1 MKEVFKFPVRVYYE
15 DTDAGG
21 IVYHANYLKFCER
34 ARTEYLRHLGVEQD
48 DYLEQNIAFV
58 VKSMEIDFKVAAK
71 FNDQI
76 DVITEIRQIKRA
88 SVEFLQTII
97 NKQEQPVFVANV
109 QVACIDL
116 TKMKPK
122 AIPSDILGVLQSA
135 SRN

>member
-1 MKEVFKFPVRVYYE
+1 MDFLFPVRVYYE

-48 DYLEQNIAFV
+48 DYLKQNIAFV
-58 VKSMEIDFKVAAK
+58 VKSMKIDFKVAAK
-71 FNDQI
+71 FNDEL
-76 DVITEIRQIKRA
+76 VVKTEIQQIKRA

-97 NKQEQPVFVANV
+97 NKDEQSVFVAEV
-109 QVACIDL
+109 QVACINL
-116 TKMKPK
+116 TKMKPS
-122 AIPSDILGVLQSA
+122 AMPSGVLGVLQSA